1 MEETYVMNQ
10 CKEDLCFVSTDFDRD
25 HKIAKMK
32 WPKNTIVRDYILP
45 DYTTVNRGII
55 RTLDETSVSRNVDKD
70 QASKYYDNYNFYYLL
85 ILPNAII
92 HYISKFYD

>member
-32 WPKNTIVRDYILP
+32 WPRNTIVRDYILP
-45 DYTTVNRGII
+45 DYTTVSRGLI
-55 RTLDETSVSRNVDKD
+55 RTLDQSSANRTIDKD
-70 QASKYYDNYNFYYLL
+70 QVCINYTLCSIYFNIVFIY
-85 ILPNAII
+85 N
-92 HYISKFYD
+92 ISKFYE

>member
-55 RTLDETSVSRNVDKD
+55 RTLDETSVSRNIDKD
-70 QASKYYDNYNFYYLL
+70 QASKYFVNYNFYYLF
-85 ILPNAII
+85 ILPNAIMY
-92 HYISKFYD
+92 YISKFYG